1 MRCKH
6 RILAV
11 LLFSILTS
19 ACHDTGNHT
28 SGNIL
33 KYPEF
38 ITINYTGRDCID
50 ATVMNPWKKEKV
62 LHSYILYGKEQ
73 NDIIPTRVK
82 SPVHIPLK
90 RAVVMS
96 NSHCRLLSELGIAHA
111 IAGVCESEYISDPVI
126 LAGIQD
132 GSIIDCGN
140 SMYPNIEKIIE
151 LHPDAILLSPFEDSG
166 YGQLEKLGI
175 PLIECADYMETSPL
189 GRAEWM
195 RFYGLLFGVGEKA
208 DSLFE
213 SVSSSY
219 ISIKEKA
226 SGYSARPKVM
236 LDTKGGSA
244 WYMAGGRSTVGQLI
258 ADAGG
263 EYILAED
270 NHPGAIPLSFESV
283 YEKAADSD
291 IWLLKNSIAKNL
303 TYAALAQD
311 FQSYTRFKPYQT
323 HNIWVCNVYET
334 PYFEITPFHPELLL
348 QDFVSIFHT
357 GNTDSV
363 RFYLPMQE

>member
-1 MRCKH
+1 MKCGLRQLA
-6 RILAV
+6 ILS
-11 LLFSILTS
+11 LSILTS
-19 ACHDTGNHT
+19 ACHD
-28 SGNIL
+28 SGNRASDNIL
-33 KYPEF
+33 EYPEF
-38 ITINYTGRDCID
+38 ITVSLEGQDCIS
-50 ATVMNPWKKEKV
+50 ATVMNPWKKGRI
-62 LHSYILYGKEQ
+62 LHSYILCGKDR
-73 NDIIPTRVK
+73 NDSISSRGK
-82 SPVHIPLK
+82 SLVHIPLQ
-90 RAVVMS
+90 RVIVMN
-96 NSHCRLLSELGIAHA
+96 NSHCRLLSELGIAHS
-111 IAGVCESEYISDPVI
+111 IAGVCESGYISDPVI
-126 LAGIQD
+126 LAGIKD
-132 GSIIDCGN
+132 GSITDCGN
-140 SMYPNIEKIIE
+140 SMYPSIEKIIE

-195 RFYGLLFGVGEKA
+195 RFYGLLFGVGDKA

-219 ISIKEKA
+219 TGIKEKA

-236 LDTKGGSA
+236 LDTKGGAA

-258 ADAGG
+258 SDAGG
-263 EYILAED
+263 EYVLADD

-283 YEKAADSD
+283 YEKASDSD
-291 IWLLKNSIAKNL
+291 IWLLKNSMTKNL

-311 FQSYTRFKPYQT
+311 FQSYSRFKPYQT
-323 HNIWVCNVYET
+323 RNIWVCNVYET

-357 GNTDSV
+357 NGTDSV
-363 RFYLPMQE
+363 RFYAPMQE